1 MRDIRQPARINVKAL
16 VILGVV
22 AALLMGGAAVGYKVR
37 KRIMANRALAAGKA
51 ALEKEDWAEACKHLR
66 IYLSKQRDDATMLAQ
81 YAEAN
86 LSVRPPEAKYI
97 RAALGA
103 YRRLLR
109 DKPGDDQICEK
120 LARLYLRGR
129 NFNEAAYICRQRLD
143 AEPAD
148 PDAALMLGRA
158 LIAQRKHE
166 EADEVLRG
174 LVKEHPDQVAAYGLL
189 STLAME
195 EDSFSAADT
204 AAQWLNQAV
213 EENPESAEARAQRAR
228 FYRRD
233 GNEVAAREDLE
244 AADARQ
250 PEDPSVRLLL
260 AGEWMSWGNLEKAQ
274 AELKAVEQVD
284 AKLLDEFDLDP
295 DRFAL
300 NRFGSAARLR
310 LALLR
315 SAAEE
320 SPELADQALLRSAA
334 AKLAD
339 QALEELPE
347 RYRAPFLPVAVDLY
361 LAGARVEEARNAVEQ
376 YREVQTPSE
385 ASALRTEQLAVLDAA
400 VTGAEGKP
408 YAAIELLGPVVV
420 TNPEYAQAWR
430 LLWRAYDR
438 TGQRR
443 RSWEALEAYVAVA
456 RRPGDPVATLAL
468 ANAYQGRD
476 WARVLRYAEQVEQ
489 ARPDD
494 LEPKLLRIKAILA
507 GGAGKPTDTRVA
519 ELSAELATLRQDH
532 PRRHGIYQ
540 LQALIAHMSGRLDD
554 AAAVLEEAI
563 EDCDKSLAAALQ
575 LALLHARNGQIDK
588 ALEVCQVAVKRL
600 PGQAAPRI
608 ALAELQLAADRGP
621 DARSTLAEAVEDL
634 ADEEKLRATY
644 ALALYMLSHD
654 ERPDAIELLKGLA
667 AERTDDVRPRLELLR
682 ILEVRSNAQE
692 SQKLVKELKR
702 IEGDTG
708 LHWQVQQAR
717 LWLEGEGWRQH
728 EQEIRDSL
736 TRCIAAD
743 PGWSEPVL
751 GLGYLYELLGQNN
764 QAEEVYRRAVDSY
777 PDQIDVA
784 SRLLRLLERQRR
796 FADAG
801 SILERMP
808 PDLPALSAY
817 RVDTAIGLGEYDSAI
832 EELQPRIAADPD
844 DAAGRVLLARV
855 IYGYKKDADAAF
867 NLLEEAESIA
877 PDLFAV
883 LRTRAEILHAEGRDE
898 EALELLNAAV
908 DRRNDF
914 LAYFLRAQYYAAT
927 DRLDLAEK
935 DYIHLTT
942 LPESSANGLLLL
954 GNFYYRDR
962 KTAQAIAAWDAGLE
976 AYPEHV
982 GLQRLLIKALVISSE
997 PQKRQRGRAM
1007 LDDVLQ
1013 RLPDDPDLRDDV
1025 LKRSPD
1031 GPDLLDLLFVRA
1043 IVLLDEGKPKATQE
1057 ATADLARVVQIN
1069 PRHVAAHLQRIKL
1082 AHQRGDLDQAGEFLT
1097 QALGANPKNAEL
1109 TLAHA
1114 MLEVQRNNLG
1124 VARELAKYVLEIDP
1138 KNVPARNLLAKLALR
1153 AGDTDSAQVL
1163 NNEVLERDP
1172 TNEIAH
1178 LVRAGILDA
1187 RGMRDEAIEG
1197 LESYRRTDAGRD
1209 SVAPLLVLA
1218 ELYRGQGDFAAAQ
1231 ERLAEA
1237 AQLAPDNTAVF
1248 LERLQWLAAQDQF
1261 DEIVAALADRR
1272 AEYPDEAAVLLLGG
1286 RILLSTGVNGH
1297 MREAKILFERA
1308 VAVDPDHVEAHLK
1321 LAQVAYLLGEVDVA
1335 EQAYRRIL
1343 EPELEP
1349 YHWQALNDLAWI
1361 LGVDQD
1367 KTDEALELADKGVD
1381 RYPDN
1386 PHLLDTRGVLL
1397 TNLDRLEDAQV
1408 DLEKCLKVSAD
1419 LPATQ
1424 ARALLHLARV
1434 HVKQGEFTAAGQ
1446 RLNEALVID
1455 RQYDVLTGDERA
1467 EIEQLMNSSS
1477 RPANEGHDTP

>member
-1 MRDIRQPARINVKAL
+1 MKPVRQSARINVKAL

-66 IYLSKQRDDATMLAQ
+66 IYLSKQRDDATMLAR

-129 NFNEAAYICRQRLD
+129 NFNEAAYICQQRLD
-143 AEPAD
+143 ADPAD

-174 LVKEHPDQVAAYGLL
+174 LVEGHPDQVAAYGLL

-195 EDSFSAADT
+195 EDLFSAADT

-228 FYRRD
+228 FYRRE

-361 LAGARVEEARNAVEQ
+361 LAGARVEQARNAVEQ

-443 RSWEALEAYVAVA
+443 RAWEALEAYVAVA

-468 ANAYQGRD
+468 AKAYRGRD
-476 WARVLRYAEQVEQ
+476 WARVLEYAGRVEQ

-494 LEPKLLRIKAILA
+494 LDPKLLRIEAILR
-507 GGAGKPTDTRVA
+507 GGGGTAAASRVA
-519 ELSAELATLRQDH
+519 VLSAELAALREVH
-532 PRRHGIYQ
+532 PGSDGIYL

-554 AAAVLEEAI
+554 TAAVLEQAI
-563 EDCDKSLAAALQ
+563 ADCDSPLRAALQ
-575 LALLHARNGQIDK
+575 LAAVRADNGQTDK
-588 ALEVCQVAVKRL
+588 ALEVCQAAVERL
-600 PGQAAPRI
+600 PDLAAPRI
-608 ALAELQLAADRGP
+608 ALAELQLAADRAS

-654 ERPDAIELLKGLA
+654 ERPDAIELLKGVA

-692 SQKLVKELKR
+692 SQKLVKELNR

-808 PDLPALSAY
+808 PNLPALSAH

-914 LAYFLRAQYYAAT
+914 LAYSLRAQYYAAT
-927 DRLDLAEK
+927 DRPDLAEK
-935 DYIHLTT
+935 DHIHLTT
-942 LPESSANGLLLL
+942 LPESSADGFLLL

-976 AYPEHV
+976 ADPEHV
-982 GLQRLLIKALVISSE
+982 GLQRVLAKALLISSE
-997 PQKRQRGRAM
+997 PQKRQRGLTM
-1007 LDDVLQ
+1007 LRNLSRQ
-1013 RLPDDPDLRDDV
+1013 LPDDA
-1025 LKRSPD
+1025 
-1031 GPDLLDLLFVRA
+1031 DLLAVRA
-1043 IVLLDEGKPKATQE
+1043 GLLIDEHTPEAAQE
-1057 ATADLARVVQIN
+1057 ASALLERVVGLHPQN
-1069 PRHVAAHLQRIKL
+1069 VAAHLQRIKL

-1114 MLEVQRNNLG
+1114 MLEVQRNNPG

-1138 KNVPARNLLAKLALR
+1138 KSVPARNLLADLALR
-1153 AGDTDSAQVL
+1153 AGDTDSAQL
-1163 NNEVLERDP
+1163 FNNEAMDLAP
-1172 TNEIAH
+1172 TDEIAH

-1218 ELYRGQGDFAAAQ
+1218 ELYSGQGDFAAAQ

-1237 AQLAPDNTAVF
+1237 AQLAPDNVAVF
-1248 LERLQWLAAQDQF
+1248 LERLQWLAAQEQF

-1297 MREAKILFERA
+1297 MREAKVLFERA
-1308 VAVDPDHVEAHLK
+1308 VALDPDHVEAHLK
-1321 LAQVAYLLGEVDVA
+1321 LAQVAYLLDEVDVA

-1349 YHWQALNDLAWI
+1349 YHRQALNDLAWI

-1397 TNLDRLEDAQV
+1397 TNLDRLEDARA
-1408 DLEKCLKVSAD
+1408 DLEKCLTVSAD

-1455 RQYDVLTGDERA
+1455 RQYDVLTSDERA
-1467 EIEQLMNSSS
+1467 EIEQLMSSSS
-1477 RPANEGHDTP
+1477 RPPNEGHDTP